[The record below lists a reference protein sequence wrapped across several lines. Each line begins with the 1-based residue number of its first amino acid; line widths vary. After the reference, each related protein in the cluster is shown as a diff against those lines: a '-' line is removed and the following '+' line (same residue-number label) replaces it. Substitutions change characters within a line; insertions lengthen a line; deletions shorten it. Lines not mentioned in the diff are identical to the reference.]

1 MKSERVPW
9 WDALPEDFYRQSN
22 DAEIG
27 TAPSQSVR
35 ATAAVDRVARS
46 VLSAAPLPAIY
57 TRRGIEQQLRA
68 LEHHKALAARG
79 DGDATFARPIGQPL
93 VQEMRPGKL
102 GGSKETFLTASSA
115 SAVFSALR
123 SSAGSELR
131 QAAPELGRLWTALVS
146 LDESQADT
154 DLHPRTHS
162 RFLSNERSVVLLA
175 FHVPGRN
182 YDLIGDVKDYAA
194 EQARKD
200 KTPES

>member
-1 MKSERVPW
+1 MSGPAPLKGARVPW

-35 ATAAVDRVARS
+35 AAAAVDRVARS
-46 VLSAAPLPAIY
+46 VLSAALLPAIY

-79 DGDATFARPIGQPL
+79 DGDATFARPIGQTL

-115 SAVFSALR
+115 STVFFGPQIQRWLR
-123 SSAGSELR
+123 ATSGCAETRSPMHSAGITRRE
-131 QAAPELGRLWTALVS
+131 
-146 LDESQADT
+146 
-154 DLHPRTHS
+154 
-162 RFLSNERSVVLLA
+162 
-175 FHVPGRN
+175 PGRH
-182 YDLIGDVKDYAA
+182 
-194 EQARKD
+194 
-200 KTPES
+200 